1 MDLNQNS
8 EESQQNTV
16 DFDSSDIQQNSES
29 DRQKSVTVDQSSDN
43 WPLVKSGVFV
53 DWTNNI
59 QLNAKV
65 KHN

>member
-1 MDLNQNS
+1 MSADNGQILVNAVQTSVDLNQNS
-8 EESQQNTV
+8 EEV
-16 DFDSSDIQQNSES
+16 EQNS
-29 DRQKSVTVDQSSDN
+29 VIFDN

-53 DWTNNI
+53 DWANNI